1 MSVTLQGV
9 IYRDLKPENIL
20 LDREGH
26 VKLADFGLAK
36 EGVNDPIHGASSL
49 CGTPEYLSPEVLNR
63 QGHGHAVDWWNLGMV
78 LFEML
83 TGLPPWY
90 TTDKS
95 LLFERIRTAPI
106 KFPLYLTRSAAHFM
120 HVSLPPS
127 SLLSSSS
134 LLLSFIVSLIS
145 QLILNKDPAC
155 RLGSRSSD
163 DIFNHPFFSSID
175 WTALNKR
182 LISPPFDP
190 CKNLTNDL
198 DTTNF
203 EKEFTKMPM
212 YSMEEMEA
220 RTSPVRGMTVS
231 PGNTNPYNNSPLM
244 SSGPFSQFT
253 FGEDSYLER
262 IASR

>member
-1 MSVTLQGV
+1 
-9 IYRDLKPENIL
+9 
-20 LDREGH
+20 
-26 VKLADFGLAK
+26 
-36 EGVNDPIHGASSL
+36 
-49 CGTPEYLSPEVLNR
+49 
-63 QGHGHAVDWWNLGMV
+63 
-78 LFEML
+78 ML

-106 KFPLYLTRSAAHFM
+106 KFPALSH
-120 HVSLPPS
+120 SLCCTLHACQSPS
-127 SLLSSSS
+127 FVPFSSSS
-134 LLLSFIVSLIS
+134 FPLSFIVSLIS